1 MIGAVSGVCF
11 AALAARSISV
21 LAITPH
27 FFRISSLVF
36 AVVAACLSYL
46 SFRAATSGRMDK
58 ASFLRGLSGGVGGAL
73 FGLIIVIIAY
83 AMFREATRAYF
94 AQLLGLHFSQ
104 VTIMRLLVALL
115 FLGFCAGF
123 VLGMQKLRER

>member
-1 MIGAVSGVCF
+1 
-11 AALAARSISV
+11 
-21 LAITPH
+21 
-27 FFRISSLVF
+27 
-36 AVVAACLSYL
+36 
-46 SFRAATSGRMDK
+46 MDK

-73 FGLIIVIIAY
+73 FDLIIVIIAY

-94 AQLLGLHFSQ
+94 AHLLGLHFSQ